1 MPVIV
6 NSEELHP
13 FLPSLGS
20 PEAIER
26 KRAERQDIRSLE
38 FAVINIMADKQATE
52 RQLARS
58 LGNSPL
64 QVKLTFAAPDSY
76 VDEIRA
82 GRESRNTP
90 SEHIRKF
97 YCGWSEIKNRKFDGL
112 VITGVNALKDRVE
125 EEDIW
130 PDMRKIL
137 AWSETNVF
145 SSLLLCWG
153 AQAALKHFHDIDSL
167 RGEGKLF
174 GLFEHHLGKDRSR
187 LLAGFPDVFPIP
199 VSRWKSPSREAIMA
213 CPSLEILGDSPET
226 GPNIMA
232 ETAPYDGGRAHY
244 PKRIYVLNHPE
255 YDTDTL
261 KREFVRDRGK
271 DPNWPLPHGYF
282 PDDNPTQEPLNLWRH
297 TGQIYTNWVHAVY
310 EATPYDL
317 ADIPKPFAE

>member
-13 FLPSLGS
+13 FLPSLGT

-26 KRAERQDIRSLE
+26 KRAESQDIRSLE

-52 RQLARS
+52 RQLARC

-64 QVKLTFAAPDSY
+64 QVKLTFAAPDGY
-76 VDEIRA
+76 VNGIRA
-82 GRESRNTP
+82 GRESKNTP

-97 YCGWSEIKNRKFDGL
+97 YCGWSEIKDRKFDGL

-130 PDMRKIL
+130 PDMQRIL
-137 AWSETNVF
+137 EWSRTNVF

-153 AQAALKHFHDIDSL
+153 AQAALKHFHNIDSL
-167 RGEGKLF
+167 RGERKLF
-174 GLFEHHLGKDRSR
+174 GLFDHRLGKDRSG

-199 VSRWKSPSREAIMA
+199 VSRWKSPSREAIA
-213 CPSLEILGDSPET
+213 ARPALEVLGDSAET
-226 GPNIMA
+226 GPNIMV
-232 ETAPYDGGRAHY
+232 ENISYDSGRASY
-244 PKRIYVLNHPE
+244 PKRVYILNHPE

-271 DPNWPLPHGYF
+271 DPNWPLPHRYF
-282 PDDNPTQEPLNLWRH
+282 PGDDPAREPQNLWRH
-297 TGQIYTNWVHAVY
+297 TAQIYTNWVHLVY

-317 ADIPKPFAE
+317 ADVPNPFAA